1 MLGDLGD
8 EIWRLCDDGVVPPRS
23 EEEAI
28 VQALQVE
35 VNEKNAEIAG
45 ITGKYENVVFVLVV
59 ILFCLVAGKMFT

>member
-1 MLGDLGD
+1 MLGDLRD
-8 EIWRLCDDGVVPPRS
+8 EIWRLRDDGVVPPRS

-35 VNEKNAEIAG
+35 LKEKNAEIAG
-45 ITGKYENVVFVLVV
+45 ITGKYENAVFVLVV

>member
-1 MLGDLGD
+1 MLGDLCA
-8 EIWRLCDDGVVPPRS
+8 EIWTLRDDGVVPPRS

-35 VNEKNAEIAG
+35 LKEKNAEIAG